1 MKTSIT
7 HLSIF
12 IVRVLVAEISFGDE
26 QKSRPN
32 ILYIMSDDHTTQA
45 FGVYGSRLASLNP
58 TPHIDQLAREG
69 MRFNEVFCNNS
80 ICTPSRASIITGQYL
95 YGVDF
100 EDPPRLSYWGSQ
112 ADIVTPPGWELYDME
127 NDPHEMSNLYEKP
140 DYAEIIAE
148 LKNKLKSLREE
159 LDETDEDYPHIQKV
173 IDEHWDD

>member
-12 IVRVLVAEISFGDE
+12 IVCVSVAEISFGDE

-69 MRFNEVFCNNS
+69 ARFNKVFCNNS
-80 ICTPSRASIITGQYL
+80 ICTPSRASIITGQYPQTN
-95 YGVDF
+95 GVLDLMGRIAPERQYLPMEMRKVGYETAIIGKWHLKEEPVAF
-100 EDPPRLSYWGSQ
+100 DYYNVLPGQGRYYDP
-112 ADIVTPPGWELYDME
+112 VTRDASKG
-127 NDPHEMSNLYEKP
+127 
-140 DYAEIIAE
+140 
-148 LKNKLKSLREE
+148 
-159 LDETDEDYPHIQKV
+159 T
-173 IDEHWDD
+173 

>member
-12 IVRVLVAEISFGDE
+12 IVCVSVAEISFGDE

-69 MRFNEVFCNNS
+69 MRFNEV
-80 ICTPSRASIITGQYL
+80 
-95 YGVDF
+95 
-100 EDPPRLSYWGSQ
+100 
-112 ADIVTPPGWELYDME
+112 
-127 NDPHEMSNLYEKP
+127 
-140 DYAEIIAE
+140 
-148 LKNKLKSLREE
+148 SL
-159 LDETDEDYPHIQKV
+159 
-173 IDEHWDD
+173 